1 MDQILIQEKFDALPE
16 AFKEIEDEV
25 REIEA
30 AEQELVK
37 RKAQCQVKMFRLQ
50 GEHRVLKSLLEPKE

>member
-1 MDQILIQEKFDALPE
+1 MDQTIIQAKFDALPA
-16 AFKEIEDEV
+16 AFKEIDDEI

-30 AEQELVK
+30 QEQELMK
-37 RKAQCQVKMFRLQ
+37 RKAQCQINQFRLQ